1 MKTTLSHRNEA
12 MPLIGAF
19 LIDFVT
25 VDFESDSKIAKE
37 ILKEFHKSCNFDND
51 DNCNFLLDSPIP
63 SAGWYFAKL
72 FLSGQF
78 VKKLY
83 ELNSEQI
90 DNSKGKKFEDKFVSW
105 LGVKFKTRKC
115 EAYIKIAREMK

>member
-1 MKTTLSHRNEA
+1 

-25 VDFESDSKIAKE
+25 VDFESDGKIAKE
-37 ILKEFHKSCNFDND
+37 ILHEFQKNCNIDND
-51 DNCNFLLDSPIP
+51 DNRNFVLDSPIP

-83 ELNSEQI
+83 ELNSDQI
-90 DNSKGKKFEDKFVSW
+90 DNSKDKKMRGTYKNCFRNEIRAIFLYQLFPILQRNRLVETKEPF
-105 LGVKFKTRKC
+105 L
-115 EAYIKIAREMK
+115 

>member
-1 MKTTLSHRNEA
+1 

-25 VDFESDSKIAKE
+25 VDFESDGKIAIE
-37 ILKEFHKSCNFDND
+37 ILHEFQKNCNIDND
-51 DNCNFLLDSPIP
+51 DDRNFVLDSPIP

-83 ELNSEQI
+83 ELNSDQI
-90 DNSKGKKFEDKFVSW
+90 DNSKGKKFEDKFVYW
-105 LGVKFKTRKC
+105 LGIKFKIRKC
-115 EAYIKIAREMK
+115 EARIKIASEMK

>member
-1 MKTTLSHRNEA
+1 
-12 MPLIGAF
+12 MPLIDAF

-37 ILKEFHKSCNFDND
+37 VLYEFQKNCNYDND
-51 DNCNFLLDSPIP
+51 DNCNFVLDAPIP

-72 FLSGQF
+72 FLSSQF

-83 ELNSEQI
+83 ELNSDQI

-105 LGVKFKTRKC
+105 LSINFKKRKC
-115 EAYIKIAREMK
+115 EAHLKIASEMK

>member
-1 MKTTLSHRNEA
+1 

-25 VDFESDSKIAKE
+25 VDYESDSTIANE
-37 ILKEFHKSCNFDND
+37 ILQEFQVNCNLGND
-51 DNCNFLLDSPIP
+51 DDRNFVLDSPIP

-78 VKKLY
+78 IKKLY
-83 ELNSEQI
+83 DLNSEQI

-105 LGVKFKTRKC
+105 LGIKFKTRKC
-115 EAYIKIAREMK
+115 EAHIKIAPEMK

>member
-1 MKTTLSHRNEA
+1 MS
-12 MPLIGAF
+12 LIDAF
-19 LIDFVT
+19 LIDFET

-37 ILKEFHKSCNFDND
+37 VLYEFQKNCNYVNG
-51 DNCNFLLDSPIP
+51 DNCNFVLDSPIT

-83 ELNSEQI
+83 ELNTDQI
-90 DNSKGKKFEDKFVSW
+90 DSSKGKKFEDKFVSW
-105 LGVKFKTRKC
+105 LTANFKKRKC
-115 EAYIKIAREMK
+115 QAYLKIASEMK

>member
-1 MKTTLSHRNEA
+1 
-12 MPLIGAF
+12 MPLIDAF
-19 LIDFVT
+19 LLDFET

-37 ILKEFHKSCNFDND
+37 VLYEFQKNCDYEFGDNRNFV
-51 DNCNFLLDSPIP
+51 LDSPIP

-83 ELNSEQI
+83 DLNSDQI

-105 LGVKFKTRKC
+105 LSTNFKKKKC
-115 EAYIKIAREMK
+115 EAYLKIASEMK

>member
-1 MKTTLSHRNEA
+1 MKTTLPHRNEA

-37 ILKEFHKSCNFDND
+37 ILKEFQKSCNFDND
-51 DNCNFLLDSPIP
+51 DNRNYLLDSPIT

-72 FLSGQF
+72 FLSGRF
-78 VKKLY
+78 VKMLY

-105 LGVKFKTRKC
+105 LGVRFKTRKC
-115 EAYIKIAREMK
+115 EAFIKIAPEMK

>member
-1 MKTTLSHRNEA
+1 

-19 LIDFVT
+19 LIDFASI
-25 VDFESDSKIAKE
+25 DFESDGKIAKE
-37 ILKEFHKSCNFDND
+37 ILNEFRKSCNFDND
-51 DNCNFLLDSPIP
+51 ERNFLLDSPIP

-72 FLSGQF
+72 FLSGLF

-105 LGVKFKTRKC
+105 LAIEFKTRKC
-115 EAYIKIAREMK
+115 EAYIKIASEMK